1 MMFAVLTSYEAT
13 FTSAPKEQKVR
24 CEEDMDTGEIQLF
37 S

>member
-1 MMFAVLTSYEAT
+1 MFAVSTSYEAA
-13 FTSAPKEQKVR
+13 FTIAPKEQKVR